1 MAGMAGLTNRQR
13 VFLSF
18 LRERSGTTVAM
29 DQART
34 ASGLT
39 DESWRV
45 YMNAGRYAP
54 YIQEL
59 ASGDLLI
66 TAQPDLTEDS
76 FYEQVKQTKGAP
88 GLPAA
93 KGNQVYRLESKTLG
107 QGGFAVVY
115 KGTHRKTGAIHA
127 IKIPRLGNENSER
140 LRREVCVMRELD
152 HDNIMPIL
160 DYDEEFGWYAMPIA
174 ECSLLALKTLN
185 TDQVRKMVMDV
196 SEGLRHGHARGLTHR
211 DVTPANILLFDDPRR
226 WVLADWGT
234 VRRPPGT
241 TTVHQTMSGQL
252 LGTEAFAAPE
262 LWQDAH
268 NADAR
273 ADIYSLGRVVAWA
286 LGYRKLIPNVPKVVD
301 GDWAEFVAQT
311 TRLDREERPQDV
323 SAMLLLVPN

>member
-1 MAGMAGLTNRQR
+1 MAKLTQRQR

-18 LRERSGTTVAM
+18 LRERSGTTVTTE
-29 DQART
+29 QART
-34 ASGLT
+34 ASGLS
-39 DESWRV
+39 DKSWRV

-59 ASGDLLI
+59 PSGDLLI
-66 TAQPDLTEDS
+66 IAHPGLTEES

-88 GLPAA
+88 ELSAA
-93 KGNQVYRLESKTLG
+93 RGNQAYRLESKPLG

-115 KGTHRKTGAIHA
+115 KGTHRETGAVHA
-127 IKIPRLGNENSER
+127 VKVPKAGNDNFER
-140 LRREVCVMRELD
+140 LRREVCVMRDLD
-152 HDNIMPIL
+152 HDNIMPLL

-174 ECSLLALKTLN
+174 KYSLCDTSNLKPDELRQMVLN
-185 TDQVRKMVMDV
+185 VA
-196 SEGLRHGHARGLTHR
+196 EGLKHGHAQGLTHR
-211 DVTPANILLFDDPRR
+211 DVTPANILFFDGPPSR
-226 WVLADWGT
+226 WVVADWGT

-241 TTVHQTMSGQL
+241 TTVHQTESGQL

-268 NADAR
+268 GADAR

-286 LGYRKLIPNVPKVVD
+286 LGHRKLIPNVPIAVE

-311 TRLDREERPQDV
+311 TRLDRETRPQNVD
-323 SAMLLLVPN
+323 AMLLLIPN